1 MAMEWT
7 DDLSTGSAAIDDQ
20 HKELFKRVDA
30 LLEACGQGKG
40 KAEVSQVIRFLD
52 AYVVTHFSAEEQY
65 MEKHNYPGFAK
76 HKALHLE
83 FTEQFGELKREFEK
97 EGPGLYLVVRTNQMV
112 LQWLLNHIRKVDREL
127 GAFLKT
133 KA

>member
-7 DDLSTGSAAIDDQ
+7 EDLSTGSAAIDDQ
-20 HKELFKRVDA
+20 HKELFKRINA
-30 LLEACGQGKG
+30 LLEACRQGKG
-40 KAEVSQVIRFLD
+40 KAEVSQVIQFLGE
-52 AYVVTHFSAEEQY
+52 YVVTHFSAEEQY
-65 MEKHNYPGFAK
+65 MEAHHYPEFAK

-83 FTEQFGELKREFEK
+83 FMENFGELKRELEE
-97 EGPGLYLVVRTNQMV
+97 EGPGLHLVVRTNHMV
-112 LQWLLNHIRKVDREL
+112 VQWLLNHIRKVDRAL